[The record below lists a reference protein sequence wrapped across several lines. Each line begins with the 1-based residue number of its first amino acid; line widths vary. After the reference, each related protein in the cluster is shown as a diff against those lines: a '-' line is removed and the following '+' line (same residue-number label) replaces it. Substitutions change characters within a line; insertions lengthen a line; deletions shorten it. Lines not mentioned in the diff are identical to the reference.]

1 MKRRAAYLRKL
12 YLATAMIFFA
22 ATAGGC
28 ANYPWSFSRT
38 LTMDNEISRE
48 QLVVHSDFDNAEQRR
63 LFDQLAGMRPEI
75 LGTLALPASSDPVH
89 VYLFGDEA
97 RYSKY
102 TTAKYPDMPER
113 RAFFVS
119 EEDGL
124 KVFAYSGEY
133 VVEDLRHEVTHGY
146 LHSIAPK
153 IPLWLDEG
161 LAEYF
166 ETADHRNP
174 PHIEQLT
181 SRLMQGGWRPNLARL
196 ESLTAVGDMEQI
208 DYAESWAW
216 VHFLLNTS
224 EARVNLLQA
233 HLRAI
238 RADGSD
244 RPLAEQLKQLGPRP
258 EEELMAYLMTMAP
271 RP

>member
-1 MKRRAAYLRKL
+1 MNVVSLGVASVCVMTA
-12 YLATAMIFFA
+12 LA
-22 ATAGGC
+22 GC
-28 ANYPWSFSRT
+28 AHGPGLFSRG
-38 LTMDNEISRE
+38 LNLDNELTGD

-63 LFDQLAGMRPEI
+63 LFDQLAALRPEI
-75 LGTLALPASSDPVH
+75 LAALALPASSDPVH
-89 VYLFGDEA
+89 VYLFTDES
-97 RYSKY
+97 RYLKY
-102 TTAKYPDMPER
+102 TQAKYPEMPER

-119 EEDGL
+119 DEEGL
-124 KVFAYSGEY
+124 KVFAYWGDY

-146 LHSIAPK
+146 LHSIAPR

-166 ETADHRNP
+166 ETPDHRNA

-216 VHFLLNTS
+216 IHFLLNTT
-224 EARVNLLQA
+224 EPRAHTLQA

-258 EEELMAYLMTMAP
+258 EEELMAYLMAMAP
-271 RP
+271 RT